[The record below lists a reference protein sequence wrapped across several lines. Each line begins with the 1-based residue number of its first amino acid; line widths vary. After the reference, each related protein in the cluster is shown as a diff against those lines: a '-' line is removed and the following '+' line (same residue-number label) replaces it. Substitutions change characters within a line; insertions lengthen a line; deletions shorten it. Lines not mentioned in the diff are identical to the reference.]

1 MMKFS
6 FSAISLL
13 CGMALFLT
21 PTPGLGALNDTTH
34 DIVEDEIIRD
44 VVGVE
49 VKEAVTAYLKTH
61 QIQGTPMVRDDKFY
75 FTCADDLETVAT
87 NETFKTIRVS
97 CAYPVER
104 NAYIRTRVTGSVSVA
119 KDANTQNDTQAAR
132 IVLAHSVSAGDL
144 LTEENLKSVVLPHH
158 SGYGGYFDLSHVLGR
173 KTKTPLREG
182 TVLLSRHLVPNWTIQ
197 AEQQVDIEN
206 TISGINVTTVGVAL
220 ENGHIGDIIKV
231 KNLNSDTVI
240 EGFVINRKKI
250 KINAKMELM

>member
-6 FSAISLL
+6 FSAINLVFVL
-13 CGMALFLT
+13 TLFIV
-21 PTPGLGALNDTTH
+21 PSQVQGALNN
-34 DIVEDEIIRD
+34 VQNDEIVRD
-44 VVGVE
+44 VIGVE
-49 VKEAVTAYLKTH
+49 IKEAVNQYLKIH
-61 QIQGTPMVRDDKFY
+61 QIQGLPMVRDDKFF
-75 FTCADDLETVAT
+75 FTCADNLEILAT

-104 NAYIRTRVTGSVSVA
+104 SSYIRTRLIGSKKTPNLNNEN
-119 KDANTQNDTQAAR
+119 KDAQAGR
-132 IVLAHSVSAGDL
+132 IVLAHSVSAGAL
-144 LTEENLKSVVLPHH
+144 LTEENLKSVVLPHY
-158 SGYGGYFDLSHVLGR
+158 SGFGGFFDLSHVLGR

-206 TISGINVTTVGVAL
+206 TVSGINVTTVGIAL

-231 KNLNSDTVI
+231 KNLNSDAII

-250 KINAKMELM
+250 KINAKMTSM

>member
-1 MMKFS
+1 MKFS
-6 FSAISLL
+6 FSAINFIFGLTLL
-13 CGMALFLT
+13 LIPSQGQ
-21 PTPGLGALNDTTH
+21 GALDNSQDE
-34 DIVEDEIIRD
+34 DILRD

-49 VKEAVTAYLKTH
+49 VKEAVSAYLKTH
-61 QIQGTPMVRDDKFY
+61 HIKGTPMVRDDKFY

-97 CAYPVER
+97 CPYPVER
-104 NAYIRTRVTGSVSVA
+104 NAYIRTRVEGSVVA
-119 KDANTQNDTQAAR
+119 LNADNATNDTQATR
-132 IVLAHSVSAGDL
+132 IVLAHSVSAGEL
-144 LTEENLKSVVLPHH
+144 LTQENLKSVVLPHYN
-158 SGYGGYFDLSHVLGR
+158 GFGGFFDLSHVLGR

-206 TISGINVTTVGVAL
+206 TISGINVTTVGIAL
-220 ENGHIGDIIKV
+220 ENGHVGDIIKV

-250 KINAKMELM
+250 KINAKVDFM

>member
-1 MMKFS
+1 MKFS
-6 FSAISLL
+6 FSAINFIFGLTLL
-13 CGMALFLT
+13 LIPSQGQ
-21 PTPGLGALNDTTH
+21 GALNNSH
-34 DIVEDEIIRD
+34 DEDILRD

-49 VKEAVTAYLKTH
+49 VKEAVSDYLKTH
-61 QIQGTPMVRDDKFY
+61 QIKGTPMARDDKFY

-104 NAYIRTRVTGSVSVA
+104 SAYIRTRVEGSVVA
-119 KDANTQNDTQAAR
+119 LNADNATNDTQATR
-132 IVLAHSVSAGDL
+132 IVLAHSVSAGEL
-144 LTEENLKSVVLPHH
+144 LTQENLKSVVLPHYN
-158 SGYGGYFDLSHVLGR
+158 GFGGFFDLSHVLGR

-206 TISGINVTTVGVAL
+206 TISGINVTTVGIAM
-220 ENGHIGDIIKV
+220 ENGHVGDIIKV

-250 KINAKMELM
+250 KINAKVDFM

>member
-1 MMKFS
+1 
-6 FSAISLL
+6 
-13 CGMALFLT
+13 
-21 PTPGLGALNDTTH
+21 
-34 DIVEDEIIRD
+34 
-44 VVGVE
+44 
-49 VKEAVTAYLKTH
+49 
-61 QIQGTPMVRDDKFY
+61 MVRDDKFY

-104 NAYIRTRVTGSVSVA
+104 NAYIRTRVEGSVVA
-119 KDANTQNDTQAAR
+119 LNADNATNDTQATR
-132 IVLAHSVSAGDL
+132 IVLAHSVSAGEL
-144 LTEENLKSVVLPHH
+144 LTQENLKSVVLPHYN
-158 SGYGGYFDLSHVLGR
+158 GFGGFFDLSHVLGR

-206 TISGINVTTVGVAL
+206 TISGINVTTVGIAL
-220 ENGHIGDIIKV
+220 ENGHVGDIIKV

-250 KINAKMELM
+250 KINAKVDFM

>member
-1 MMKFS
+1 MKFS
-6 FSAISLL
+6 FSAINFIFGLTLL
-13 CGMALFLT
+13 LIPSQGE
-21 PTPGLGALNDTTH
+21 GALDNSQDE
-34 DIVEDEIIRD
+34 DILRD

-49 VKEAVTAYLKTH
+49 VKEAVSDYLKTH
-61 QIQGTPMVRDDKFY
+61 QIKGTPMVRDDKFY

-104 NAYIRTRVTGSVSVA
+104 NAYIRTRVEGSVVA
-119 KDANTQNDTQAAR
+119 LNADNATNDTQATR
-132 IVLAHSVSAGDL
+132 IVLAHSVSAGEL
-144 LTEENLKSVVLPHH
+144 LTQENLKSVVLPHYN
-158 SGYGGYFDLSHVLGR
+158 GFGGFFDLSHVLGR

-206 TISGINVTTVGVAL
+206 TISGINVTTVGIAL
-220 ENGHIGDIIKV
+220 ENGHVGDIIKV

-250 KINAKMELM
+250 KINANVDFM

>member
-1 MMKFS
+1 MKFS
-6 FSAISLL
+6 FSGINFIFGLTLL
-13 CGMALFLT
+13 LIPSQGQ
-21 PTPGLGALNDTTH
+21 GAPDNSKDE
-34 DIVEDEIIRD
+34 DILRD

-49 VKEAVTAYLKTH
+49 VKEAVSDYLKTQ
-61 QIQGTPMVRDDKFY
+61 QIKGIPMVRDDKFY

-104 NAYIRTRVTGSVSVA
+104 NAYIRTRVEGSVVA
-119 KDANTQNDTQAAR
+119 LNADNAANDNQATR
-132 IVLAHSVSAGDL
+132 IVLAHSVSAGEL
-144 LTEENLKSVVLPHH
+144 LSQENLKSVVIPHYN
-158 SGYGGYFDLSHVLGR
+158 GFGGFFDLSHVVGR

-206 TISGINVTTVGVAL
+206 TISGINVTTVGIAI
-220 ENGHIGDIIKV
+220 ENGHVGDIIKV

-250 KINAKMELM
+250 KINAKVDFM

>member
-6 FSAISLL
+6 FSAINFIFGLTLL
-13 CGMALFLT
+13 LIPSQGQ
-21 PTPGLGALNDTTH
+21 GALDNSQDE
-34 DIVEDEIIRD
+34 DILRD

-49 VKEAVTAYLKTH
+49 VKEAASDYLQTH
-61 QIQGTPMVRDDKFY
+61 QIKGTPMVRDDKFY

-104 NAYIRTRVTGSVSVA
+104 NAYIRTRVEGSVVA
-119 KDANTQNDTQAAR
+119 LNADNATNDTQATR
-132 IVLAHSVSAGDL
+132 IVLAHSVSAGEL
-144 LTEENLKSVVLPHH
+144 LTQENLKSVVLPHYN
-158 SGYGGYFDLSHVLGR
+158 GFGGFFDLSHVLGR

-206 TISGINVTTVGVAL
+206 TISG
-220 ENGHIGDIIKV
+220 
-231 KNLNSDTVI
+231 
-240 EGFVINRKKI
+240 
-250 KINAKMELM
+250 